1 MLMGVD
7 AHGPPP
13 LWVMLKTCPP
23 TTIALDRCGPLLLA
37 TEKLTVPFPTPFD
50 PDVIVMKLSLGT
62 AVQLQLPAAVTLKL
76 PVPPAPVKFWP
87 VELRDVTHAVASKKV
102 AILG

>member
-1 MLMGVD
+1 MGVG

-13 LWVMLKTCPP
+13 PWVIWKTCPP
-23 TTIALDRCGPLLLA
+23 TTIEADRCAPLLLA
-37 TEKLTVPFPTPFD
+37 TEKLTVPFPEPLD

-76 PVPPAPVKFWP
+76 PEPPVPEKFWL
-87 VELRDVTHAVASKKV
+87 VELSDVTQVVSSKKV